1 MTVWCYSCPSLAS
14 VYKAVVIAWL
24 AAAAAAFMVV
34 SAVSYGS
41 VPVTDDLVSH
51 LQWLDSWQFSIY

>member
-1 MTVWCYSCPSLAS
+1 MSVCHCSYPSLTN

-24 AAAAAAFMVV
+24 AVAGAAFMHV

-41 VPVTDDLVSH
+41 VSVTNDLVSQ
-51 LQWLDSWQFSIY
+51 LQWLDSWQFSI